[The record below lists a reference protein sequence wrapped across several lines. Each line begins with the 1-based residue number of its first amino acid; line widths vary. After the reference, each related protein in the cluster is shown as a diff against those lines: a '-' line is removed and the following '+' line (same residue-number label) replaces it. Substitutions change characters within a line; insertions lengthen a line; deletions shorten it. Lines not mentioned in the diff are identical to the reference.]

1 VPEIGNG
8 SSVAVNID
16 GHVTNTNN
24 PEMSQSMVEN
34 KVRFVGGTGGWVVTS
49 H

>member
-1 VPEIGNG
+1 MPEIGNG

-34 KVRFVGGTGGWVVTS
+34 KEENFVADDA
-49 H
+49 